1 MREPHH
7 PALCRSR
14 LSLQQS
20 TSQVMDRAGEVLV
33 MWQQGWEESAWV
45 DGPPGA
51 AFITALNHKGAKG
64 MGKPEI
70 QTQLSLDI
78 VSTQQSIA
86 VTRLQWWAPSVCR
99 CLLGLAGLGGCKGET
114 SAVLLQA
121 EHVLQSNAWSAGQ
134 KGAAPRTRQLVL
146 HTQPLHMLWLCC

>member
-1 MREPHH
+1 
-7 PALCRSR
+7 
-14 LSLQQS
+14 
-20 TSQVMDRAGEVLV
+20 MDGAEEVLV

-70 QTQLSLDI
+70 QTQLSLHI

-86 VTRLQWWAPSVCR
+86 VTRLQWWARTQHVQMF
-99 CLLGLAGLGGCKGET
+99 AGLGRVGR
-114 SAVLLQA
+114 LQ
-121 EHVLQSNAWSAGQ
+121 G
-134 KGAAPRTRQLVL
+134 
-146 HTQPLHMLWLCC
+146 